1 MQRKADLSGNKG
13 GGVRDVEQG
22 VVHLRIV
29 VMIIVDVMMM
39 TEVINMMMV
48 MVTKVMLNKVL
59 ST

>member
-1 MQRKADLSGNKG
+1 MQRKADLSGNQG

-22 VVHLRIV
+22 VVHLRIM

-39 TEVINMMMV
+39 TDVINMMMV
-48 MVTKVMLNKVL
+48 IVTKVMLNKVL